1 MYSSSV
7 ASSVLLCFCAF
18 ALPVAQND
26 DGRICV
32 PGAKTD
38 DGCLT
43 MSNGP
48 SKCFEESD
56 VEESDGHE
64 LSVEIWGFDLL
75 YSGIESC
82 VVGAEAR

>member
-1 MYSSSV
+1 
-7 ASSVLLCFCAF
+7 
-18 ALPVAQND
+18 
-26 DGRICV
+26 
-32 PGAKTD
+32 
-38 DGCLT
+38 